1 MINAECFSALTRNV
15 GKLREM
21 KKAHEDMSTDIT
33 ILKLE
38 NAELRRKLLIRKISW
53 KVTWIC
59 VSSLFVFSAD
69 QLAEAKKGL
78 EESGS
83 TQNLRKENIE
93 LFKEN
98 ERLKGELEA
107 SQKLLSDTRKASKE
121 QADRDAESIKLLQ
134 DTLEARLAE
143 IKAVD
148 DELLSKTLYFHL
160 FFDLLEV

>member
-1 MINAECFSALTRNV
+1 MTYPKSFMES
-15 GKLREM
+15 
-21 KKAHEDMSTDIT
+21 H
-33 ILKLE
+33 
-38 NAELRRKLLIRKISW
+38 LI
-53 KVTWIC
+53 C
-59 VSSLFVFSAD
+59 LSSLFVCSAD

-78 EESGS
+78 EESGNA
-83 TQNLRKENIE
+83 QNLRKENIE

-107 SQKLLSDTRKASKE
+107 SRKLLSETRKASQE

-148 DELLSKTLYFHL
+148 DELLSRI
-160 FFDLLEV
+160 

>member
-1 MINAECFSALTRNV
+1 MES
-15 GKLREM
+15 
-21 KKAHEDMSTDIT
+21 H
-33 ILKLE
+33 
-38 NAELRRKLLIRKISW
+38 LI
-53 KVTWIC
+53 C
-59 VSSLFVFSAD
+59 LSSLFVFSAD

-78 EESGS
+78 EESGNA
-83 TQNLRKENIE
+83 QNLRKENVE
-93 LFKEN
+93 LFKQN